1 MNRYFAAI
9 TTALAVLAAIAHVA
23 AASGELKRAEE
34 LFRRVDYDR
43 ARHELAADTAAM
55 DARSLDEAVLMRAR
69 LETDFASAEA
79 LYARGMQS
87 RNEGIAERSR
97 LDLVSMRYASGDYRG
112 ALDLLT
118 GKGAPGSG
126 QEGAEELFFAAL
138 CHRQL
143 GDNARAEAEF
153 ALVTR
158 GPYASWSALERAGI
172 EAQGGRLPDAITGYE
187 ALQKSGPN
195 PVALFKLGECY
206 EALGDRD
213 KALDRYR
220 SLVERFPRSLE
231 AARGNE
237 KIQLLTHEQ
246 AKPKG
251 PKPAGGGES
260 GEPRAGEAATTRAAR
275 GFTIQFGSFSTRA
288 NALAVSGSVEKILR
302 GVRVES
308 VEMDGR
314 VWHRVRAGF
323 YETREAAEK
332 DLARARKQSGLDGTV
347 VPLK

>member
-1 MNRYFAAI
+1 MNRYLAAI
-9 TTALAVLAAIAHVA
+9 TTGLAVLTAIAQGEA
-23 AASGELKRAEE
+23 APGGLKRAED

-43 ARHELAADTAAM
+43 ARRELAADTSAL

-79 LYARGMQS
+79 LYRRAMQS
-87 RNEGIAERSR
+87 KNDRVAVRGR
-97 LDLVSMRYASGDYRG
+97 LDLASMRYASGDYRG
-112 ALDLLT
+112 ALELLAA
-118 GKGAPGSG
+118 KGSPGSG
-126 QEGAEELFFAAL
+126 EEGDEGLFFSAL

-158 GPYASWSALERAGI
+158 GPYAGWSALARAGI
-172 EAQGGRLPDAITGYE
+172 DAQGGRLPDAIAEYE

-195 PVALFKLGECY
+195 PIALFKLGECY
-206 EALGDRD
+206 ETLGDRD
-213 KALDRYR
+213 KALERYR
-220 SLVERFPRSLE
+220 SLVGKFPRSLE
-231 AARGNE
+231 AAKGNE
-237 KIQLLTHEQ
+237 KILLLTQERS
-246 AKPKG
+246 KPKDA
-251 PKPAGGGES
+251 KPAGGGES
-260 GEPRAGEAATTRAAR
+260 GVPRTGEAKTVTAGR

-288 NALAVSGSVEKILR
+288 NALAVSAKLEKLLR

-314 VWHRVRAGF
+314 VWHRVRSGF

-332 DLARARKQSGLDGTV
+332 DLARAQEQSGLGGTV